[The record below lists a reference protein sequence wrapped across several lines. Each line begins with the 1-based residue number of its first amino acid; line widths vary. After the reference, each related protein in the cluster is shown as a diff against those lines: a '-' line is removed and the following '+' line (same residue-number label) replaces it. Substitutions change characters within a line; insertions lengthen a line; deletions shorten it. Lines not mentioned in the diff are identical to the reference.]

1 MDGCVYVKKDKFTN
15 SIMDLYSSDLLSVRP
30 KKTRHYNGSHYTK
43 VETTDNCKQ
52 SQLILAPRAFLG
64 KRIIRSD

>member
-30 KKTRHYNGSHYTK
+30 NKKHTRQYNGSHYAK
-43 VETTDNCKQ
+43 VETTDNCI
-52 SQLILAPRAFLG
+52 QLILAPRVFLRQNG
-64 KRIIRSD
+64 

>member
-30 KKTRHYNGSHYTK
+30 
-43 VETTDNCKQ
+43 EKQ
-52 SQLILAPRAFLG
+52 DSITEVIIQKSRLLITAHNH
-64 KRIIRSD
+64 S